1 MRKATV
7 EIEVW
12 VLEEEDLAGV
22 TDEARVRG
30 TLQAE
35 AASLAAKVPG
45 SPSVSF
51 GLRAGPRGR
60 SEARATIGGIG
71 LVAGEGLAFH
81 PVFPGGAIRVPAS
94 LVPTEA
100 PPVPAEAPEVVPEV
114 APAPAPKAAKK
125 VTKKA
130 AKKKAAASD

>member
-35 AASLAAKVPG
+35 AASLAAKIPG

-51 GLRAGPRGR
+51 GLRSGSRGR

-94 LVPTEA
+94 LVPAEA
-100 PPVPAEAPEVVPEV
+100 PPVPAEAPKV
-114 APAPAPKAAKK
+114 AKK
-125 VTKKA
+125 ATKKATKKA
-130 AKKKAAASD
+130 AVSD